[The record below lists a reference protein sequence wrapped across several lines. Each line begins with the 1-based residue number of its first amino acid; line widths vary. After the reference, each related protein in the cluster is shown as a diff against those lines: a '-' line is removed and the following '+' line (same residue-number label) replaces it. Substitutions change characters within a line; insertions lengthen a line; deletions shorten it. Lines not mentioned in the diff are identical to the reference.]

1 MKKLSTI
8 LAVVVC
14 AIGLGAGS
22 ASASPTTVTVAMK
35 DPGCHWF
42 LVSGKYLTKYATA
55 GPVALK
61 NFDEA
66 ALRIVGP
73 KGVVHLEKV
82 GKSVVLK
89 PGLYHI
95 TMVGQAAD
103 DNHLVLTV
111 K

>member
-1 MKKLSTI
+1 MKKLWTS
-8 LAVVVC
+8 LAVAVC
-14 AIGLGAGS
+14 AIGLAAGS
-22 ASASPTTVTVAMK
+22 ASAGTTTVTVAMK

-42 LVSGKYLTKYATA
+42 LVSGKYVTKYAVT
-55 GPVALK
+55 GPVSLK

-66 ALRIVGP
+66 SLRIVGP
-73 KGVVHLEKV
+73 KGVVSMDKV

-103 DNHLVLTV
+103 DNHLLLTV

>member
-1 MKKLSTI
+1 MKKLSSF
-8 LAVVVC
+8 LAVAVC
-14 AIGLGAGS
+14 GIALGAGS

-42 LVSGKYLTKYATA
+42 LVSGKYLLKYSVA
-55 GPVALK
+55 GPVSLK

-66 ALRIVGP
+66 SLRVAGP
-73 KGVVHLEKV
+73 KGIVRIDKV
-82 GKSVVLK
+82 GRSVVLE

-95 TMVGQAAD
+95 TMVGQAPD

>member
-1 MKKLSTI
+1 MKKLSSF
-8 LAVVVC
+8 LAVAVC
-14 AIGLGAGS
+14 GITLGAGS

-42 LVSGKYLTKYATA
+42 LVSGKYLLKYTVA
-55 GPVALK
+55 GPVSLR

-66 ALRIVGP
+66 SLRIVGP
-73 KGVVHLEKV
+73 KGIVRIDKV
-82 GKSVVLK
+82 GKSVALT
-89 PGLYHI
+89 PGLYRI
-95 TMVGQAAD
+95 AMVGQAPD

>member
-8 LAVVVC
+8 LAVAVC
-14 AIGLGAGS
+14 GIALGAGG
-22 ASASPTTVTVAMK
+22 ASAGTTTVTVAMK

-42 LVSGKYLTKYATA
+42 LVAGKYLTKYTVA
-55 GPVALK
+55 GPVSLK

-73 KGVVHLEKV
+73 KGVVNIDKV